1 LENFVAEE
9 MVLSRL
15 PDEGVVFMSENP
27 MPRLLKFA
35 AVLGVS
41 PLLVG
46 SLIYGVWRVT
56 RWHWLETAG
65 LFTVVLG
72 SAAFVAGMI
81 ALVLHVLREGK
92 DGRMARSRLWP
103 KGVLVGGVLLANFPA
118 AFFFILSAIDVSA
131 RYTLRL
137 HNDSD
142 RPIESLVVTGPG
154 VRLEFGPIAPGRD
167 LRWLLHFAGEGPLDF
182 SARQSGFL
190 FGGQLDGYVTTGSGG
205 EKSIRVRRGAEYEIK
220 PAAVQPA
227 GSKP

>member
-1 LENFVAEE
+1 MQFTRVVGYGFEVGSFDGF
-9 MVLSRL
+9 R
-15 PDEGVVFMSENP
+15 PDIP

-35 AVLGVS
+35 ALLGAS

-65 LFTVVLG
+65 LLTILLG
-72 SAAFVAGMI
+72 SGAFVAGVI
-81 ALVLHVLREGK
+81 ALVWHVLREGK
-92 DGRMARSRLWP
+92 DGRTARSRLWP
-103 KGVLVGGVLLANFPA
+103 EGVLVGGLLLANFPA
-118 AFFFILSAIDVSA
+118 AFFFILSAIDVST
-131 RYTLRL
+131 RYTLRV

-182 SARQSGFL
+182 SARQSGFQ
-190 FGGQLDGYVTTGSGG
+190 FGGQLEGYVTTGSGG
-205 EKSIRVRRGAEYEIK
+205 KKSIRVRRGGAVEIQ
-220 PAAVQPA
+220 PNAVQPA